1 MSQTFNQVCV
11 GFAIFF
17 AVVLFIVNV
26 IFSFKYENYEFENN
40 KFFLEITNSLNGK
53 IIYSLSAKDRCDSNE
68 NQLILG
74 EWDGSEEG
82 CYCSS
87 QSKVYNRECQSR
99 DIKNGCTYVHPLS
112 SKQYRKLNSKFLC
125 IKNSEKTY
133 LELLKTEQIVS
144 KNSYCPVGYKSC
156 GTIDTLENKFCTP
169 SNEDCPINMNRI
181 NENFNLYLQNE
192 YESYPIGYTSNNN
205 LENQIISII
214 KISEDYPCIYPGEK
228 SWYYNYD
235 LESNKTCFTSIKG
248 KIQDDRYE
256 KMINYNT
263 TKEDLYKDNNII
275 SYGPPHGDIEKTVY
289 LYGRSFL
296 GFEKEKITKFSYD
309 SIISVQNVSNNCGT
323 VMRYLST
330 ALLIFLSLP
339 VLVVIVCVCGTGGH
353 PPNCS
358 GEECGC
364 AFMACGIGGG
374 ITGVLA
380 FVIDFILCIIIFIC
394 TIMIKLKLPS
404 KVSDEYTNE
413 LIQLLLDEG
422 SKNFGFSMAVICILV
437 ATLIPLVILLINC
450 IRHGGELDF

>member
-1 MSQTFNQVCV
+1 MGKTCNQVCV
-11 GFAIFF
+11 GLAIFF

-26 IFSFKYENYEFENN
+26 IFSFKYKNYEFENN
-40 KFFLEITNSLNGK
+40 KILSEINNSLNGK
-53 IIYSLSAKDRCDSNE
+53 IIYSLTAKDSCDSNE
-68 NQLILG
+68 NQLIFG

-87 QSKVYNRECQSR
+87 SEIYKRECNENE
-99 DIKNGCTYVHPLS
+99 IKKGCTYVRPLG
-112 SKQYRKLNSKFLC
+112 SKQYNKLNSKYLC

-144 KNSYCPVGYKSC
+144 KNSNCPVGYKSC
-156 GTIDTLENKFCTP
+156 GTIDTLENKFCTL
-169 SNEDCPINMNRI
+169 SNEDCPINMNKI

-205 LENQIISII
+205 LENQIISIFQ
-214 KISEDYPCIYPGEK
+214 ISEDYPCIYPGEK
-228 SWYYNYD
+228 TWSYNYD
-235 LESNKTCFTSIKG
+235 LEPLDKTCSTPIKG
-248 KIQDDRYE
+248 RINDDRYE

-263 TKEDLYKDNNII
+263 TKEDLYKDNNIVN
-275 SYGPPHGDIEKTVY
+275 YGPPHGDIEKIVY

-296 GFEKEKITKFSYD
+296 GFEKGKMAKFSYD

-339 VLVVIVCVCGTGGH
+339 VIVIVGCVCGTGGR
-353 PPNCS
+353 PPSCS
-358 GEECGC
+358 GEEFGC
-364 AFMACGIGGG
+364 ALMTCGIGGS

-380 FVIDFILCIIIFIC
+380 FVIDFILCIIIFVC
-394 TIMIKLKLPS
+394 TIMIKTKLPS
-404 KVSDEYTNE
+404 KVGDEYTNE
-413 LIQLLLDEG
+413 FIQVLLDEG
-422 SKNFGFSMAVICILV
+422 SKNLIFSIAVVSILV